1 MSGANRYA
9 GVRVGPP
16 ETRREPVHG
25 GSRLGR
31 PASLYLVHPCTRKP
45 TSLLATVSG
54 GPTHTPA
61 QSCGAHGFLW
71 GLIEGISFADR
82 DCRDIAPG

>member
-1 MSGANRYA
+1 MTCASWYA
-9 GVRVGPP
+9 GARVGPP

-25 GSRLGR
+25 GSE
-31 PASLYLVHPCTRKP
+31 P

-61 QSCGAHGFLW
+61 RFCGA
-71 GLIEGISFADR
+71 LIPMDPVGPVGGTSSLVAIVKQK
-82 DCRDIAPG
+82 IPG